1 MSSDPHQQRPALS
14 LVVAT
19 WNCAS
24 QLEQL
29 LSSLAEQSWD
39 NWQLVLLDNASTDGT
54 AELVEDVRAR
64 WAGAHRL
71 VWSSE
76 PDGGI
81 YDAWNRGLALA
92 QGHYLSFIGA
102 DDTFVD
108 RGSLERLAALTATG
122 ADLITARNAYY
133 AADGRFLRVW
143 GSGWTWRRMRQSMT
157 IAHPGLLVRREL
169 FTRFGPY
176 DPSYRI
182 CGDYDWFLR
191 LPPDLRTVHS
201 SDPILKVVQAGVS
214 HTRIAQVYAETFR
227 AQRRYLGTPWSA
239 ICWALN
245 WAQYGRRRLI
255 GLA

>member
-76 PDGGI
+76 PDSGI